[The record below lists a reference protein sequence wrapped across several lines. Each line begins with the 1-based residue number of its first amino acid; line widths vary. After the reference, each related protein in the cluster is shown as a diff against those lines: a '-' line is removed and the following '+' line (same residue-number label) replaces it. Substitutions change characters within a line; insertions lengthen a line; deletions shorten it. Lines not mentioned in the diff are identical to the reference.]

1 MSTNKRLIK
10 ASVDEVWKVLSD
22 GWLYPVFVV
31 GASRMREVDDHWPAV
46 GAELHHS
53 VGVWPALLDDT
64 TSVVDAAPPTMLRL
78 RARAWPGGAAEVVFR
93 LHPRGEQTEVVIE
106 EDAVSGPGRLVP
118 KLLRDPPLAWRNVET
133 LRRLA
138 FIVEN
143 RPS

>member
-31 GASRMREVDDHWPAV
+31 GATRMREVDDHWPAI

-53 VGVWPALLDDT
+53 VGVWPATLDDT
-64 TSVVDAAPPTMLRL
+64 TSVVDAEPPTMLRL
-78 RARAWPGGAAEVVFR
+78 RARAWPGGEAEVVFH
-93 LHPRGEQTEVVIE
+93 LYPRGPETEVVIE

-118 KLLRDPPLAWRNVET
+118 KLFRDPPLTWRNVET

-138 FIVEN
+138 FIAEN
-143 RPS
+143 RFR

>member
-1 MSTNKRLIK
+1 MSTNRRLVK
-10 ASVDEVWKVLSD
+10 AGLDEVWRVLAD
-22 GWLYPVFVV
+22 GWLYPGFVV
-31 GASRMREVDDHWPAV
+31 GATRMREVDDHWPAV

-53 VGVWPALLDDT
+53 VGVWPATLDDT
-64 TSVVDAAPPTMLRL
+64 TTVLEAVPPTLLRL
-78 RARAWPGGAAEVVFR
+78 RARAWPGGQAEVVFR
-93 LHPRGEQTEVVIE
+93 LDPRGSETEVVIE